1 MLINPTLYKLCSSAC
16 GGLSTMPLDIIQTK
30 IMSTKEVKFNMNEF
44 KWISLMPIVFVIQN
58 TAYSRSHIIDSQI
71 IRGIIAG
78 LAASPMY
85 IFLEIKKY
93 ESRLKLLPI
102 MREFIFWMTL
112 REVVVYITLYS
123 IFMMNIPYAKF
134 VAGFMAN
141 FVGFPLRL
149 ICMGKSY
156 PIIKIDM
163 NSIKKTGLL
172 EIIKAGIGDGL
183 TLYLIYGFKYSPIKN

>member
-30 IMSTKEVKFNMNEF
+30 IMSTKEVKFNVNEF

-58 TAYSRSHIIDSQI
+58 TAYSSSHIIDSQI

>member
-30 IMSTKEVKFNMNEF
+30 IMSTKEVKFNVNEF

-58 TAYSRSHIIDSQI
+58 TAYSRTHIIDSQI
-71 IRGIIAG
+71 IRGIMAG

-112 REVVVYITLYS
+112 RDSS
-123 IFMMNIPYAKF
+123 IYNI
-134 VAGFMAN
+134 
-141 FVGFPLRL
+141 
-149 ICMGKSY
+149 I
-156 PIIKIDM
+156 
-163 NSIKKTGLL
+163 
-172 EIIKAGIGDGL
+172 
-183 TLYLIYGFKYSPIKN
+183 

>member
-30 IMSTKEVKFNMNEF
+30 IMSTKEVEFNMNEF

-58 TAYSRSHIIDSQI
+58 TAYSKSHIINSQI

-149 ICMGKSY
+149 ICMRKSY

>member
-30 IMSTKEVKFNMNEF
+30 IMSTKEVKFNVNEF

-58 TAYSRSHIIDSQI
+58 TAYSRTHIIDSQI

-183 TLYLIYGFKYSPIKN
+183 TLYLIYGLKYSPIKN

>member
-30 IMSTKEVKFNMNEF
+30 IMSTKEVKFNVNEF

-58 TAYSRSHIIDSQI
+58 TAYSRTHIIDSQI

>member
-58 TAYSRSHIIDSQI
+58 TAYSRTHIIDSQI

>member
-1 MLINPTLYKLCSSAC
+1 
-16 GGLSTMPLDIIQTK
+16 MPLDIIQTK
-30 IMSTKEVKFNMNEF
+30 IMSTKEVKFNVNEF

-58 TAYSRSHIIDSQI
+58 TAYSRTHIIDSQI

-183 TLYLIYGFKYSPIKN
+183 TLYLIYGLKYSPIKN